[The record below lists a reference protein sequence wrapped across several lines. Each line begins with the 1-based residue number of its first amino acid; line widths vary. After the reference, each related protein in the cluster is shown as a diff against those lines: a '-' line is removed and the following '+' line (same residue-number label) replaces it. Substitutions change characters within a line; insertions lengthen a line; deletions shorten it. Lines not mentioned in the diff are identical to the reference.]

1 VPPLGHPSIGRSVFI
16 AMDLDEAD
24 DLRIA
29 MLFFKSRKLSG
40 YSADG
45 RGYPRLRA
53 PLSFSCAVAMA
64 AVQPGNGSLPSTR
77 FSES

>member
-1 VPPLGHPSIGRSVFI
+1 MPPLGHPSIGRSVFI

-29 MLFFKSRKLSG
+29 MLFFKSWKLSG

-53 PLSFSCAVAMA
+53 TLL
-64 AVQPGNGSLPSTR
+64 QLRGGNGRRPAGQGRSTKHR
-77 FSES
+77 VSES